1 MHRGLSRHA
10 DTSAPRDEC
19 GLAGRFQPHLVVAA
33 RQPQD
38 PQAGAMTLLRMR
50 AVGEDRGDQAIR
62 LGGDGLRPV
71 DDPGR
76 RGAGNDRLPRE
87 RSSRNVQDALELPQK
102 RYLIIYH
109 RTTPGA

>member
-1 MHRGLSRHA
+1 MG
-10 DTSAPRDEC
+10 P
-19 GLAGRFQPHLVVAA
+19 G
-33 RQPQD
+33 QPQD

-109 RTTPGA
+109 RTAPGA